1 MLKVLRHR
9 KISIKKS
16 TSQLSSYIGPFCMNY
31 VLLNCRFLYRDTLH
45 TADESEETYLSTF
58 NIPLEN
64 PEVPNWNVLIRVFQ
78 PTEQEEEGT

>member
-1 MLKVLRHR
+1 MLVN
-9 KISIKKS
+9 
-16 TSQLSSYIGPFCMNY
+16 F
-31 VLLNCRFLYRDTLH
+31 RFLYRDTLH